1 MLGHW
6 ELLVVLVVALLI
18 FGPRLPS
25 VMRALGKSVNE
36 FKKGVHEVD
45 EEVSS
50 MVDDDAKDE
59 NTGKHSGLAG

>member
-1 MLGHW
+1 
-6 ELLVVLVVALLI
+6 
-18 FGPRLPS
+18 
-25 VMRALGKSVNE
+25 MRALGKSVNE